1 MADWDP
7 ELYNRFRRYRAEPVE
22 LILARLALRSSDRVV
37 DLGCGSGENTVEL
50 ARRVESGSA
59 LGIDASPAM
68 IDRANRLREALDPAL
83 KSRVTFV
90 LDDFLNFNADCEY
103 TVVFS
108 NAALQWVRDHR
119 SVLSASYRALDAG
132 GTLVIQMPANERET
146 AQATIHAMANEPP
159 WNAALGM
166 TRTPSDENVLAP
178 AEYQRMLSEIGFV
191 GVDCNYRTFQHP
203 MSSPA
208 EIVEFVRATA
218 LRRFLEKLPLEKHA
232 DFVAELTRRLED
244 AYGTQGSLT
253 FNFRRLFLWAR
264 RPDHGR

>member
-7 ELYNRFRRYRAEPVE
+7 ELYNRFRRYRAEAVE
-22 LILARLALRSSDRVV
+22 MIFARLALKPTDRIV

-68 IDRANRLREALDPAL
+68 IDRAMRLHNGLDPAL
-83 KSRVTFV
+83 KSRVNFV
-90 LDDFLNFNADCEY
+90 LDDFLNLNADREY
-103 TVVFS
+103 SVVFS

-119 SVLSASYRALDAG
+119 SVLDASYRALDAG
-132 GTLVIQMPANERET
+132 GALVIQMPANEHET
-146 AQATIHAMANEPP
+146 AQATIHAMANEAP
-159 WNAALGM
+159 WKAVLGV
-166 TRTPSDENVLAP
+166 TRTPSDENVLEP
-178 AEYQRMLSEIGFV
+178 AKYRLMLSEIGFV
-191 GVDCNYRTFQHP
+191 DVDCYYHAFQHP

-218 LRRFLEKLPLEKHA
+218 LRRFLDKLPPEKHP
-232 DFVAELTRRLED
+232 DFLTELTRRLED
-244 AYGTQGSLT
+244 AYGTRGPLT

-264 RPDHGR
+264 RPDGGR